1 MSLLELLA
9 VVGIMGVLSA
19 TVAAR
24 YGRDVLG
31 NIGVRGQARKLS
43 LGLVEAQRL
52 AVRSGRLHGVQFA
65 GSLGDASSWSV
76 VAVGDTGDRT
86 VVDGPFLLSDDY
98 QLTTNASEILF
109 DFEGNATKAVSI
121 SLVGPNQ
128 TWTVDTLTLSGLID
142 CKKSGS

>member
-43 LGLVEAQRL
+43 LGMVEAQRL

-65 GSLGDASSWSV
+65 GSGSSASWTV
-76 VAVGDTGDRT
+76 VSVGDTGDRI
-86 VVDGPFLLSDDY
+86 VVDGPFPLSDDY
-98 QLTTNASEILF
+98 KLKTSASEVLF

-121 SLVGPNQ
+121 QLIGPKQ
-128 TWTVDTLTLSGLID
+128 TWTVDTLPLSSMID